1 MGQKVNPIG
10 YRLSVYNNWRSRW
23 FARGSQY
30 SKNIIEDWK
39 IRDTILKKSGIQAGI
54 SEIIIERGVG
64 RVSIIVFTA
73 KPGILIGRGG
83 KQLEALRTELSKNLN
98 YKFKLEVVEVK
109 KPDLDANVVAQQ
121 IGVQIGKRMPFRR
134 LGKQTVQKVMDAGA
148 KGVTI
153 KFSGRL
159 DGAEI
164 ARTESFSMG
173 SVPLTTLRTDI
184 DFAIC
189 HAQTTYGI
197 VGIKVW
203 INKGDK
209 VREK

>member
-10 YRLSVYNNWRSRW
+10 YRLAVYNNWKSKW
-23 FARGSQY
+23 FARGNDY
-30 SKNIIEDWK
+30 AKNVVEDWK
-39 IRDTILKKSGIQAGI
+39 IRDTILKKAGIQAGI

-64 RVSIIVFTA
+64 RVSIIILTA
-73 KPGILIGRGG
+73 KPGILIGRSG
-83 KQLEALRTELSKNLN
+83 KQLELLRAELSKKLT
-98 YKFKLEVVEVK
+98 YKFKLEIVEVK

-121 IGVQIGKRMPFRR
+121 IGQQLGKRMPFRR

-148 KGVTI
+148 KGVMVR
-153 KFSGRL
+153 FSGRL

-164 ARTESFSMG
+164 ARKEAFSLG
-173 SVPLTTLRTDI
+173 SVPLTTLRTDV

-197 VGIKVW
+197 VGVKVW
-203 INKGDK
+203 INRGEKA
-209 VREK
+209 REK

>member
-10 YRLSVYNNWRSRW
+10 YRLAVYNNWKSKW
-23 FARGSQY
+23 FARGNDY
-30 SKNIIEDWK
+30 AKNVVEDWK
-39 IRDTILKKSGIQAGI
+39 IRDTILKKAGIQAGI

-64 RVSIIVFTA
+64 RVSIIILTA
-73 KPGILIGRGG
+73 KPGILIGRSG
-83 KQLEALRTELSKNLN
+83 KQLELLRAELSKKLT
-98 YKFKLEVVEVK
+98 YKFKLEIVEVK

-121 IGVQIGKRMPFRR
+121 IGQQLGKRMPFRR

-148 KGVTI
+148 KGVMI
-153 KFSGRL
+153 RFSGRL

-164 ARTESFSMG
+164 ARKETFSLG
-173 SVPLTTLRTDI
+173 SVPLTTLRTDV

-197 VGIKVW
+197 IGVKVW
-203 INKGDK
+203 INRGEK

>member
-10 YRLSVYNNWRSRW
+10 YRLPVYNNWKSKW
-23 FARGSQY
+23 FAKGSDF
-30 SKNIIEDWK
+30 SKNVIEDWK
-39 IRDTILKKSGIQAGI
+39 IRDTIQKKAGIQAGI

-64 RVSIIVFTA
+64 RVSIVILTA

-83 KQLEALRTELSKNLN
+83 KQLELLRAELSKKLS
-98 YKFKLEVVEVK
+98 YKFKLDIVEVK
-109 KPDLDANVVAQQ
+109 KPDLDANVVAGQL
-121 IGVQIGKRMPFRR
+121 GVQIGKRMPFRR

-148 KGVTI
+148 KGVMVR
-153 KFSGRL
+153 FSGRL

-164 ARTESFSMG
+164 ARSESFGLG
-173 SVPLTTLRTDI
+173 SVPLTTLRSDV

-203 INKGDK
+203 INRGEK
-209 VREK
+209 VRER

>member
-10 YRLSVYNNWRSRW
+10 YRLSVYNNWKSRW
-23 FARGSQY
+23 FARRSEY

-54 SEIIIERGVG
+54 SEVIIERGVG
-64 RVSIIVFTA
+64 RVSIIIVTA

-83 KQLEALRTELSKNLN
+83 KQLESLRNELSKKLN
-98 YKFKLEVVEVK
+98 YKFKLEIVEVK
-109 KPDLDANVVAQQ
+109 KPDLDASVVAQQ
-121 IGVQIGKRMPFRR
+121 IGMQIGKRMPFRR

-148 KGVTI
+148 KGVMV

-164 ARTESFSMG
+164 ARKESFTQG

-197 VGIKVW
+197 VGVKVW
-203 INKGDK
+203 INRGEKA
-209 VREK
+209 REN

>member
-10 YRLSVYNNWRSRW
+10 YRLAVYNNWKSKW
-23 FARGSQY
+23 FARGDEFA
-30 SKNIIEDWK
+30 KNVVEDWK
-39 IRDTILKKSGIQAGI
+39 IRDTILKKAGIQAGI

-64 RVSIIVFTA
+64 RVSIIIVTA
-73 KPGILIGRGG
+73 KPGILIGRSG
-83 KQLEALRTELSKNLN
+83 KQLEGLREKLSQKLS
-98 YKFKLEVVEVK
+98 YKFKLEIVEVK

-148 KGVTI
+148 KGVTVR
-153 KFSGRL
+153 FAGRL

-164 ARTESFSMG
+164 ARTESFSLG
-173 SVPLTTLRTDI
+173 SVSLTTLRSDI
-184 DFAIC
+184 DFAVC

-197 VGIKVW
+197 VGVKVW
-203 INKGDK
+203 INRGEKA
-209 VREK
+209 REK